1 MRYTVEMGGRLVD
14 VDIEPNGAGRY
25 RLTIDGGTPFE
36 VEAESKPGR
45 VHLIAGG
52 RSVFA
57 LVAARGEGQHVH
69 ADGHDAVLRLLD
81 ERQRR
86 LRARDAGGFAADGA
100 QVVRSPMPGKIV
112 AVLVKPGE
120 LVEAGRGLVVVEAMK
135 MENELRAAGAGVVS
149 AVRVAAGDR
158 VESNAEL
165 VVIEAEAKA

>member
-1 MRYTVEMGGRLVD
+1 MRYTVEMGGKLVD
-14 VDIEPNGAGRY
+14 VDVEALAGGRY
-25 RLTIDGGTPFE
+25 RLTVDGGAPFE
-36 VEAESKPGR
+36 VDAEVKPGR
-45 VHLIAGG
+45 VHLLASG
-52 RSVFA
+52 RSFFA
-57 LVAARGEGQHVH
+57 QAAPRGDGQHLH
-69 ADGHDAVLRLLD
+69 AGGHDAALRLLD

-86 LRARDAGGFAADGA
+86 LRARAGGNFAADGS

-149 AVRVAAGDR
+149 VVRVAAGDR